1 MREWLRNLVN
11 VLKSNPREA
20 IIETGIVVVA
30 TVLTVWVVWF
40 VFAGDA
46 PDPELPLGPSNDLV
60 VELDSG
66 TLTQVDLPEQGLRCW
81 TLEPRG
87 VKSLY
92 SSPGLSCA
100 PLATVEQCPDV
111 CYTPLGM
118 LREYARLQRLSQELQ
133 SAEPNNQSTD

>member
-1 MREWLRNLVN
+1 MREYLRSLVN
-11 VLKSNPREA
+11 SFKSNPREMLV
-20 IIETGIVVVA
+20 ELMIVTVVA
-30 TVLTVWVVWF
+30 TLTAWTVWY

-46 PDPELPLGPSNDLV
+46 PDPDLPLGPTNELV
-60 VELDSG
+60 IELDSG
-66 TLTQVDLPEQGLRCW
+66 TLTQVDLLDQGLRCW

-87 VKSLY
+87 IKSLY

-118 LREYARLQRLSQELQ
+118 LREYARLQKLGQELQ
-133 SAEPNNQSTD
+133 VTE

>member
-1 MREWLRNLVN
+1 MREYLRSLVN
-11 VLKSNPREA
+11 NFKNHPREVFVELM
-20 IIETGIVVVA
+20 IIVVMMVVTAGIV
-30 TVLTVWVVWF
+30 WY

-46 PDPELPLGPSNDLV
+46 PDPDLPLGPTNELV
-60 VELDSG
+60 IELDSG
-66 TLTQVDLPEQGLRCW
+66 TLTQVDLLDQGLRCW

-87 VKSLY
+87 IKSFY

-118 LREYARLQRLSQELQ
+118 LREYARLQRLGQELQ
-133 SAEPNNQSTD
+133 VTE